1 MPHRTPLTVFLII
14 LSTILTG
21 CSLSLPP
28 PSPENLMT
36 VFCEPFLCGF
46 SCDGIGTDSLT
57 ASLVR
62 TAEGDLLTVYGD
74 NIHTVLFHDG
84 AALYMKTQGNAD
96 IPPLTL
102 ALPDGICPNAAACL
116 ALFSVLPDERFSS
129 ARCDGGILVTNA
141 DGSYT
146 AVFGEDG
153 TPSRITY
160 HGITAVITSFSA
172 EVTPQP

>member
-1 MPHRTPLTVFLII
+1 MPHRMQLTVFLII

-36 VFCEPFLCGF
+36 VFTEPFICGF
-46 SCDGIGTDSLT
+46 TCYDIGTEPLT

-62 TAEGDLLTVYGD
+62 TEEGDLLTAYGD
-74 NIHTVLFHDG
+74 NVNTVLFHDG
-84 AALYMKTQGNAD
+84 AALYMKTHGNAD

-102 ALPDGICPNAAACL
+102 ALPDGICQNAAASL

-129 ARCDGGILVTNA
+129 ARCDGGILVTNT
-141 DGSYT
+141 DGSYA
-146 AVFGEDG
+146 AVFCEDG
-153 TPSRITY
+153 TPSRITH

-172 EVTPQP
+172 EATPQP